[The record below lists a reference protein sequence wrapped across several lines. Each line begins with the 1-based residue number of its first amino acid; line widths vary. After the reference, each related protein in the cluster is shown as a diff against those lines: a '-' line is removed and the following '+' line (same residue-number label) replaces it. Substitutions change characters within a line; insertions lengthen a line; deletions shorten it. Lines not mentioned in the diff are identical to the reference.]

1 MLCNGYRMSGLREK
15 QKADRDQR
23 ILKAATRLFREE
35 GYDRTK
41 IETIAAKAQ
50 VSIGTVYNYYQNKGD
65 LLVAIVSMEVN
76 EVLRAGAALIERPPG
91 GVAAAVTD
99 LIFIYLDHSL
109 VYLTKEMW
117 RHAMAISTRQPDSPF
132 GRRYSDLDDR
142 LTRQVCALI
151 ERLQAEGRV
160 KADVDAAAAGEVI
173 FNNTNMMFILFV
185 KSEMMTLEALKAA
198 ITRQLTPLLTALR
211 A

>member
-1 MLCNGYRMSGLREK
+1 MSGLREK

-76 EVLRAGAALIERPPG
+76 EVLRAGAALIEQPLGP
-91 GVAAAVTD
+91 VEAAVTD

-132 GRRYSDLDDR
+132 GRRYSELDDR
-142 LTRQVCALI
+142 LTRQVRALI

-160 KADVDAAAAGEVI
+160 KADVDASAAGEVI

-185 KSEMMTLEALKAA
+185 KSEAMSLEALKAA

>member
-1 MLCNGYRMSGLREK
+1 MQWIGMSGLREK

-23 ILKAATRLFREE
+23 ILRAATRLFREE

-41 IETIAAKAQ
+41 IGTIAARAK

-76 EVLRAGAALIERPPG
+76 EVLRAGAALIGRPPA
-91 GVAAAVTD
+91 GVVEAVD
-99 LIFIYLDHSL
+99 ALISIYLDHSL
-109 VYLTKEMW
+109 VYLNKEMW

-132 GRRYSDLDDR
+132 GRRYAELDDR
-142 LTRQVCALI
+142 LTRQVCDLI
-151 ERLQAEGRV
+151 LRLQARGQV
-160 KADVDAAAAGEVI
+160 KAGIDATAAGEVI
-173 FNNTNMMFILFV
+173 FNNTNMMFIAFV
-185 KSEMMTLEALKAA
+185 KAEAMSLAELKGA
-198 ITRQLTPLLTALR
+198 IARQLRPLLDALR

>member
-1 MLCNGYRMSGLREK
+1 MSGLREK

-50 VSIGTVYNYYQNKGD
+50 VSIGNVYNYYQNKGD

-76 EVLRAGAALIERPPG
+76 EVLRAGAALIEQPPG

-185 KSEMMTLEALKAA
+185 KSEEMTLEALKAT
-198 ITRQLTPLLTALR
+198 ITRQLAPLLTALR

>member
-1 MLCNGYRMSGLREK
+1 MSGLREK

-41 IETIAAKAQ
+41 IETIAAKAK
-50 VSIGTVYNYYQNKGD
+50 VSIGTVYNYYKNKGD

-76 EVLRAGAALIERPPG
+76 EVLRAGAVLIERPPAN
-91 GVAAAVTD
+91 VARAVND
-99 LIFIYLDHSL
+99 LISIYLDHSL

-117 RHAMAISTRQPDSPF
+117 RHAMAISIRQPDSPF
-132 GRRYSDLDDR
+132 GRHYNDLDDR
-142 LTRQVCALI
+142 LTRQVCDLI
-151 ERLQAEGRV
+151 ECLQREGRV
-160 KADVDAAAAGEVI
+160 KADVDATAAGETI
-173 FNNTNMMFILFV
+173 FNNTNMMFTIFV
-185 KSEMMTLEALKAA
+185 KSDAMGLAEMKDAIARQLAPLLEA
-198 ITRQLTPLLTALR
+198 IR

>member
-160 KADVDAAAAGEVI
+160 KVDVDAAAAGEVI

>member
-1 MLCNGYRMSGLREK
+1 LLCNGYRMSGLREK

-160 KADVDAAAAGEVI
+160 KVDVDAAAAGEVI

>member
-1 MLCNGYRMSGLREK
+1 LREK

-160 KADVDAAAAGEVI
+160 KVDVDAAAAGEVI

>member
-1 MLCNGYRMSGLREK
+1 MSGLREK

-41 IETIAAKAQ
+41 IETIAAKAK
-50 VSIGTVYNYYQNKGD
+50 VSIGTVYNYYRNKGD

-76 EVLRAGAALIERPPG
+76 EVLRAGAALIERPPKD
-91 GVAAAVTD
+91 VAAAVTA
-99 LIFIYLDHSL
+99 LITIYLDHSL

-117 RHAMAISTRQPDSPF
+117 RHAMAISTHQPDSPF

-142 LTRQVCALI
+142 LARQVCALV

-160 KADVDAAAAGEVI
+160 KAQVDADSVGEMI

-185 KSEMMTLEALKAA
+185 KSDDMSLDTLKGTIA
-198 ITRQLTPLLTALR
+198 RQLAPLLTAIR
-211 A
+211 S

>member
-1 MLCNGYRMSGLREK
+1 MSGLREK

>member
-1 MLCNGYRMSGLREK
+1 MSGLREK

-76 EVLRAGAALIERPPG
+76 EVLRAGAALIEQPPG

-185 KSEMMTLEALKAA
+185 KSEEMTLEALKAT
-198 ITRQLTPLLTALR
+198 ITRQLAPLLTALR

>member
-1 MLCNGYRMSGLREK
+1 MSGLREK

-151 ERLQAEGRV
+151 KRLQAEGRV

-185 KSEMMTLEALKAA
+185 KSEEMTLEALKAT
-198 ITRQLTPLLTALR
+198 ITRQLAPLMTALC

>member
-1 MLCNGYRMSGLREK
+1 MSGLREK

-76 EVLRAGAALIERPPG
+76 EVLRAGTALIEQPPG
-91 GVAAAVTD
+91 DVAAAVTE
-99 LIFIYLDHSL
+99 LISIYLDHSL

-132 GRRYSDLDDR
+132 GQRYSDLDDR

-160 KADVDAAAAGEVI
+160 KPDIDAVAAGEVI

-185 KSEMMTLEALKAA
+185 KSEEMSLETLKAA
-198 ITRQLTPLLTALR
+198 ISRQLAPLLTALC

>member
-1 MLCNGYRMSGLREK
+1 MSGLREK

-185 KSEMMTLEALKAA
+185 KSEKMTLEALKAA

>member
-1 MLCNGYRMSGLREK
+1 LREK

-76 EVLRAGAALIERPPG
+76 EVLRAGAALIEQPPG

-185 KSEMMTLEALKAA
+185 KSEEMTLEALKAT
-198 ITRQLTPLLTALR
+198 ITRQLAPLLTALR

>member
-160 KADVDAAAAGEVI
+160 KADIDAAAAGEVI

-185 KSEMMTLEALKAA
+185 KSEKMTLEALKAA

>member
-1 MLCNGYRMSGLREK
+1 MSGLREK

-76 EVLRAGAALIERPPG
+76 EVLRAGTALIEQPPG

-132 GRRYSDLDDR
+132 GRCYSDLDDR

-160 KADVDAAAAGEVI
+160 KADIDAAAAGEMI

-185 KSEMMTLEALKAA
+185 KSEEMTLEALKTT
-198 ITRQLTPLLTALR
+198 ITRQLAPLLTALR
-211 A
+211 T